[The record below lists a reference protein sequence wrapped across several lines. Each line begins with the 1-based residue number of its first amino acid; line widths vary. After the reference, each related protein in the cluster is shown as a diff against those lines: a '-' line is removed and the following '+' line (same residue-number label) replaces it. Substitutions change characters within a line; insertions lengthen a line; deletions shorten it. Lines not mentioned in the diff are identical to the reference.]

1 MITKHSNSEQLP
13 TEGSIKS
20 KCDEEPLEKIL
31 ELYSV
36 DNSEIKKDGKVM
48 SEKEIGINKATEVE
62 LQISKTKK

>member
-1 MITKHSNSEQLP
+1 MIAKHSNSEQLP
-13 TEGSIKS
+13 TKSSIKS
-20 KCDEEPLEKIL
+20 NCDEEPLEKTL

-48 SEKEIGINKATEVE
+48 SEKAIGINKATEVE